1 MLTAFVVALDIAT
14 KALVEARLREPIDLV
29 AGARLALGHNSGIAF
44 GAFSDLPAW
53 LLIVGVVIAAVGS
66 ARWPCAAAR
75 ACPGRPLGSL
85 AGGAAGNLIDRIGDG
100 RVTDFIDLGRW
111 PACNVADI
119 ASPPP

>member
-53 LLIVGVVIAAVGS
+53 LLIVGVVIAAVGIGALAVRS
-66 ARWPCAAAR
+66 GARVPWPAA
-75 ACPGRPLGSL
+75 GLL